1 MTLSA
6 FGPVPSRRLGFS
18 IGINHIPPKHCPYA
32 CVYCQV
38 GATNHMQIKPGS
50 FYTVDA
56 VYQVVQQAV
65 QLAQKQHQ
73 SIDFLT
79 FVPDGEPTLDQNLG
93 AEIDALR
100 DLGYPIAVITNGALI
115 NHPDVRQALGKA
127 DWVSLKIDSV
137 IEPIWRSINRPH
149 RALRLDE
156 IMSGMLTF
164 ASEFGGEFVTE
175 TMLISGLNDDL
186 ASINRLADF
195 LYALQPFKSYLS
207 TPIRPPAESWVC
219 PLEVEKF
226 TQIRQIISKSVP
238 VTPPLIDIEAN
249 KFVSTGNLVQDILNI
264 TAVHPLR
271 EEALRQMLAQA
282 GADWAVIEDLVTAGE
297 IARVQYRG
305 TNFYLRCFS
314 KPPQQ
319 LIK

>member
-1 MTLSA
+1 MIC
-6 FGPVPSRRLGFS
+6 FGTMHSRRFGRSL
-18 IGINHIPPKHCPYA
+18 GINNIRPPKKCTYS
-32 CVYCQV
+32 CIYCQI
-38 GATNHMQIKPGS
+38 GDTTNLI
-50 FYTVDA
+50 TER
-56 VYQVVQQAV
+56 QQHYEPEKISREV
-65 QLAQKQHQ
+65 EKHLEQLQ
-73 SIDFLT
+73 DTDRPDYLT
-79 FVPDGEPTLDQNLG
+79 FVSNGEPTLDQNLG

-238 VTPPLIDIEAN
+238 VTLPLIDIEAN

-282 GADWAVIEDLVTAGE
+282 GADWAVIEDLVTTGE
-297 IARVQYRG
+297 IVRVQYRG